1 MRWRDLH
8 HEDCG
13 RAGFAEMTAD
23 VIIGE
28 LMQIIMHGDQ
38 SLSMKE
44 AHDLAVERFNKFKI
58 EYQKCGYLTKEDK

>member
-1 MRWRDLH
+1 
-8 HEDCG
+8 
-13 RAGFAEMTAD
+13 MTAD